1 MKRAMSAVLVL
12 EAATFEV
19 AASLHYGRWN
29 KAALPEAIIGG
40 ILVLGAV
47 GAFRGSW
54 RAALTATA
62 LSIVGV
68 SIGVATIVAGI
79 GPQTAPDVTYHVVI
93 LSVLLGS
100 MVALLR
106 PDTRTRWKQTHS

>member
-1 MKRAMSAVLVL
+1 MRRAVGVLLLL
-12 EAATFEV
+12 EATTFEI

-54 RAALTATA
+54 RAALAATA
-62 LSIVGV
+62 LSVAGV
-68 SIGVATIVAGI
+68 SIGVATIAAGI
-79 GPQTAPDVTYHVVI
+79 GPQTAPDVAYHVVI

-100 MVALLR
+100 LVAMLR
-106 PDTRTRWKQTHS
+106 PGARRAFAR